1 MTKLI
6 HVQENEPFPNNPLP
20 VLHYPKAVSDL
31 TGSPDAAQNVL
42 DLFEKNGYTNGWING
57 IFSYHHF
64 HANTHEALACVSG
77 EAMVQLG
84 GPDSKAYLFQKGDVM
99 LLPAGMAHKRV
110 DATEDFRIIGAYPD
124 GMDPDMQKGETE
136 NYEKIKQRIA
146 DVPLPKTDPV
156 EGKDGAVSKHWMRQ
170 NVEQ

>member
-20 VLHYPKAVSDL
+20 VLHYSKAVNGL

-42 DLFEKNGYTNGWING
+42 DFFEKNGYTNGWIDG
-57 IFSYHHF
+57 IFYYHHF

-84 GPDSKAYLFQKGDVM
+84 GPDRETYLFQKGDVL
-99 LLPAGMAHKRV
+99 LLPAGTAHKRV

-124 GMDPDMQKGETE
+124 GMDPDMQKGEAE
-136 NYEKIKQRIA
+136 DYEKIKERIA
-146 DVPLPKTDPV
+146 DVPVPKTDPV
-156 EGKDGAVSKHWMRQ
+156 GGEDGAVSKHWIEQ